1 MTTSIGEPN
10 VPYSDVQIPELEE
23 AADIR
28 AALRIYHYGSN
39 VSDPFETEQSIEK
52 YQTSIANE
60 LDKIKDSK
68 RSIDVATIPADANLN
83 SYTSPGVYY
92 ASPSVAAS
100 SGSQNYPLVDNARRG
115 GFLIVESSGDGAI
128 VTQKYITVDSNSSVN
143 SIVFFRTKVT
153 SGTGQITWAPSI
165 WSRLSDSLHN
175 HDDRYTQTILLT
187 PELDRRPTQI
197 NGKNASGTDLTGTRK
212 IIVAAPIEVNG
223 EQVPNITAAQ
233 QATLQPGDIWF
244 W

>member
-10 VPYSDVQIPELEE
+10 VPYADVQIPELED

-39 VSDPFETEQSIEK
+39 VSDPFETEDSTEK
-52 YQTSIANE
+52 FANSIANE
-60 LDKIKDSK
+60 LKKLQDTK
-68 RSIDVATIPADANLN
+68 RSISISSIPAGSNLN
-83 SYTSPGVYY
+83 SYDSPGVFY
-92 ASPSVAAS
+92 ASASAAGNANSQNFPLVDGVRRSGILFVEATSDNSAVVQKYVTIDSNNAINGIMFVRTKIVVGGQTTWSPSV
-100 SGSQNYPLVDNARRG
+100 
-115 GFLIVESSGDGAI
+115 
-128 VTQKYITVDSNSSVN
+128 
-143 SIVFFRTKVT
+143 
-153 SGTGQITWAPSI
+153 
-165 WSRLSDSLHN
+165 WSRLSDSSHN

-187 PELDRRPTQI
+187 PELERRPTQI

-212 IIVAAPIEVNG
+212 IIVAAPIEVGG
-223 EQVPNITAAQ
+223 EQVPNITSAQ